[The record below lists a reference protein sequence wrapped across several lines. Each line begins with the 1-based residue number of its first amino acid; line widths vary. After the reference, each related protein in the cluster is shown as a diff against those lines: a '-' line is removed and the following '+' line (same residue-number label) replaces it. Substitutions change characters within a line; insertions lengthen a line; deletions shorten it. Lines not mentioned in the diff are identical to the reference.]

1 MNAIVQDSHRQILRL
16 MQARQPQDALRS
28 IDDLLRRE
36 AGDPRLW
43 LLKAQCLLTIGR
55 LPEACAAAGCAMDDT
70 LADPA
75 LLDALGTVFSR
86 ANDQQRA
93 LAAYNRAIAQA
104 PNQAHF
110 LFNRAAVR
118 RFLGDL
124 AAAESDYDR
133 AIALRPDDCEAY
145 ANRSQLRTQTRERN
159 HVAEMEALLAGGT
172 LGWEGEVEMR
182 HALAKEYEDLGE
194 YPRSFE
200 HLRRGATLRRRHLR
214 YTLANDVAT
223 VDWIIQAFPKP
234 LAAAR
239 PDAATQACAAA
250 PIFVIGL
257 PRSGST
263 LVERILSSH
272 SAVESAG
279 ELHHFS
285 LALVDAVQRHAGAV
299 PLNRQTLVAKS
310 AELDFAALGADY
322 LARVRAGGCVA
333 ARFVDKMPLN
343 YLYCGLIQRALP
355 QARIV
360 HVSREPMAA
369 CYAMY
374 KTLFKD
380 GYPFSYDVAELAG
393 YYAGYRRLMQHWHA
407 TLPEAIFEL
416 QYEALVAAPEAQTR
430 RLLSFCGLEWQQRCS
445 DFHLN
450 PAASTTA
457 SAAQVRQPLYRTS
470 LSQWRHYARELAP
483 LRDALI
489 AAGIAVGAEESA

>member
-1 MNAIVQDSHRQILRL
+1 MNALVQESHRQILRL
-16 MQARQPQDALRS
+16 MQAQQPQDALRS
-28 IDDLLRRE
+28 IDGLLLREARE
-36 AGDPRLW
+36 PRLW
-43 LLKAQCLLTIGR
+43 LLKAQCLLATGQ
-55 LPEACAAAGCAMDDT
+55 LPEACAAAGSAMDST

-93 LAAYNRAIAQA
+93 LAAYNRAIEQA
-104 PNQAHF
+104 PDQAHF

-133 AIALRPDDCEAY
+133 AIALRPHDCEAY

-159 HVAEMEALLAGGT
+159 HVAEMEALLATGT
-172 LGWEGEVEMR
+172 LGWEGEVEIR

-214 YTLANDVAT
+214 YTVANDVAT
-223 VDWIIQAFPKP
+223 VGWIVQAFPQR
-234 LAAAR
+234 LAAGRA
-239 PDAATQACAAA
+239 DATPRAGDAA

-263 LVERILSSH
+263 LVERILGSH

-285 LALVDAVQRHAGAV
+285 LALVDAARRQAGAV
-299 PLNRQTLVAKS
+299 PLNRQALVAKS
-310 AELDFAALGADY
+310 AELDFPALGADY
-322 LARVRAGGCVA
+322 LARVRAGGCAA

-355 QARIV
+355 NARIV

-369 CYAMY
+369 CYAIY

-380 GYPFSYDVAELAG
+380 GYPFSYDVAELAQ
-393 YYAGYRRLMQHWHA
+393 YYAAYRRLMQHWHA
-407 TLPEAIFEL
+407 TLPGAIFEL
-416 QYEALVAAPEAQTR
+416 QYEALVADPDAQTR
-430 RLLSFCGLEWQQRCS
+430 RLLSFCGLEWQDRCGE
-445 DFHLN
+445 FHLN

-470 LSQWRHYARELAP
+470 VSQWRHYERELAP

-489 AAGIAVGAEESA
+489 AAGVAIAPEEHA

>member
-1 MNAIVQDSHRQILRL
+1 MNAIVQESHRQIVRL
-16 MQARQPQDALRS
+16 MQAQQPQDALRR
-28 IDDLLRRE
+28 IDGLLRRE
-36 AGDPRLW
+36 AHDPRLW
-43 LLKAQCLLTIGR
+43 LLKAQCLLTTGQF
-55 LPEACAAAGCAMDDT
+55 PEACAAASAALDST

-86 ANDQQRA
+86 ANDQRRA
-93 LAAYNRAIAQA
+93 LAAYNRAIEQA
-104 PNQAHF
+104 PNQAHL

-133 AIALRPDDCEAY
+133 AIALRPHDCEAY
-145 ANRSQLRTQTRERN
+145 ANRSQLRTQTHERN
-159 HVAEMEALLAGGT
+159 HVAQMEALLATGT
-172 LGWEGEVEMR
+172 LSWQGEVEIR
-182 HALAKEYEDLGE
+182 HALAKEYEDLAD

-200 HLRRGATLRRRHLR
+200 HLQRGATLRRRHLR
-214 YTLANDVAT
+214 YDVAHDVAT
-223 VDWIIQAFPKP
+223 VDWIVQAFPEP

-239 PDAATQACAAA
+239 PVPPRPAGAAA

-263 LVERILSSH
+263 LVERILGSH
-272 SAVESAG
+272 SALESAG

-285 LALVDAVQRHAGAV
+285 LALVDAVRRQAGAA
-299 PLNRQTLVAKS
+299 PLNRQALVARS
-310 AELDFAALGADY
+310 AGLDFPALGADY
-322 LARVRAGGCVA
+322 LARVSAGGCAA

-355 QARIV
+355 NARIV

-380 GYPFSYDVAELAG
+380 GYPFSYDIAELAR
-393 YYAGYRRLMQHWHA
+393 YYAAYRRLMQHWHA
-407 TLPEAIFEL
+407 TLPGAIFEL
-416 QYEALVAAPEAQTR
+416 RYEALVADPEAQTR
-430 RLLSFCGLEWQQRCS
+430 RLLSFCGLEWQDRCG

-457 SAAQVRQPLYRTS
+457 SAAQVRRPLYRTS
-470 LSQWRHYARELAP
+470 VSQWRHYAQQLAP
-483 LRDALI
+483 LRDALM
-489 AAGIAVGAEESA
+489 AAGISAADESA